1 MIPKDLHTTDLTAAC
16 PKSVELRL
24 QGKAIPQGTGAL
36 FLGNLWHAS
45 VKKLYEAHG
54 GPTQCVMDAMPEVIA
69 AMKEEG
75 RELTKATEE
84 GRHEDAATV
93 TKWLTVYAANYMIAG
108 KVYLEVPCRIT
119 LEVDGEAQN
128 FASHID
134 LLQITESHVVIR
146 DWKTQ
151 EDSPTPAFLSRN
163 LQLGLYW
170 LMVKHGQVFI
180 DGEWK
185 RVARNSVVQWLQA
198 RSLSPYGKATDATDE
213 NGQKRRFAK
222 GEARPYGS
230 VVKSILYADE
240 QEPAIIEALATRV
253 RMFRAGLHPAIPDP
267 VGCFV
272 CESNQF
278 CPSFGG
284 VV

>member
-1 MIPKDLHTTDLTAAC
+1 MIPTDLHTTDLTAAC

-24 QGKAIPQGTGAL
+24 HGRVIPQGTGAL
-36 FLGNLWHAS
+36 FFGNLWHAA

-54 GPTQCVMDAMPEVIA
+54 TPTQCVMDAMPEVIA

-84 GRHEDAATV
+84 GRHEDAATII
-93 TKWLTVYAANYMIAG
+93 KWLTVYSTNYMIDG
-108 KVYLEVPCRIT
+108 EVHLEVPCRIT
-119 LEVDGEAQN
+119 LEVDGEPQN

-134 LLQITESHVVIR
+134 LLQVNSRVLVR
-146 DWKTQ
+146 DWKSQ
-151 EDSPTPAFLSRN
+151 EESPTPAFLSRN

-170 LMVKHGQVFI
+170 LMVRYGQVMI
-180 DGEWK
+180 GGEWVRIGK
-185 RVARNSVVQWLQA
+185 SPTVQWLHV
-198 RSLSPYGKATDATDE
+198 RSLNPYGKATEATDE
-213 NGQKRRFAK
+213 NGQKRKYAK

-230 VVKSILYADE
+230 VVKTIVYADE
-240 QEPAIIEALATRV
+240 QESAIIEALATRV